1 MIRQPVSSSNL
12 RSVGYD
18 TSTWTLEIEFRKGRV
33 YQYYDV
39 PEDIYN
45 QLVTASSKGTFH
57 HHYIKNRYRYLKML

>member
-18 TSTWTLEIEFRKGRV
+18 TNTWILEIEFRKGRV

-45 QLVTASSKGTFH
+45 QLVTARSKGTFH
-57 HHYIKNRYRYLKML
+57 NDYIRNNYRYLRIL

>member
-57 HHYIKNRYRYLKML
+57 HRYIKNRYRYLKML